1 MAHVIMLV
9 GVAGSGKD
17 TWINERLD
25 ELTDKNYVVHS
36 SDDIRE
42 ELFGGLVQDKN
53 GVVFDTMKK
62 RTLQSL
68 NSEINVVY
76 NATNINR
83 KRRASLY
90 REIKS
95 KGHNVG
101 IVIFTRPLAWLLRS
115 NKERPVE
122 KQVPEDVIKK
132 MYINLQIPRKTVDCD
147 AILVEGQQ
155 YFSDKIFDNYYE
167 CFDDILADTKDADII
182 EELML
187 NYQPHDTPYHLED
200 INKHITMT
208 IEASKSPNMKLL
220 ALFHDLGKGICKN
233 GGRYIGHENVGAVY
247 MLNAVWFGGKTST
260 DLPEVIYQHMNAHR
274 GFTPTIIDR
283 NKLDEGTMNLAT
295 YFAKNID
302 GPSRVVKEDIPDRR
316 QATQ

>member
-1 MAHVIMLV
+1 MAHIVVLV

-17 TWINERLD
+17 TWIKERENEFVEKD
-25 ELTDKNYVVHS
+25 YVVHS
-36 SDDIRE
+36 SDDIRV
-42 ELFGGLVQDKN
+42 ELFGSLVQDKN

-62 RTLQSL
+62 RALDSL
-68 NSEINVVY
+68 NAGKNVVY

-83 KRRASLY
+83 KRRAALY
-90 REIKS
+90 RDFKA

-101 IVIFTRPLAWLLRS
+101 IVIFLRPLAWLYRVNS
-115 NKERPVE
+115 ERPEE

-147 AILVEGQQ
+147 AILVEGNQ

-167 CFDDILADTKDADII
+167 CFDDILADTKDPDIV

-208 IEASKSPNMKLL
+208 MEASKSPNMKML
-220 ALFHDLGKGICKN
+220 ALFHDLGKGVTKV
-233 GGRYIGHENVGAVY
+233 GGRYIGHENIGAVY
-247 MLNAVWFGGKTST
+247 MLNAIWFANQTST
-260 DLPEVIYQHMNAHR
+260 DLPEVIFQHMNAHR
-274 GFTPTIIDR
+274 GFTENIISR
-283 NKLDEGTMNLAT
+283 NKLDKDTMDLAT
-295 YFAKNID
+295 FFAKNID
-302 GPSRVVKEDIPDRR
+302 GPSRVVKEHIPDKRK
-316 QATQ
+316 A